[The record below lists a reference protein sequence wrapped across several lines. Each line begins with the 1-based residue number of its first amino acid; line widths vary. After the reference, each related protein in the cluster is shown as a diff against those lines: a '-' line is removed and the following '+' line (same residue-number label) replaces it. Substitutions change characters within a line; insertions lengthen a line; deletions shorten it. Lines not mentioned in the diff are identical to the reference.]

1 MMRDLTY
8 KIFAI
13 ALLIIAGTLAGTAEA
28 EAQYLKERG
37 LVRQGNSSFEKRNY
51 RTSLNRYNQ
60 ALEHDSTSYEA
71 LYNRANAHHQLH
83 RSTPQDSTL
92 QAETTYSYYEQIA
105 ADELLSTEQRAEVLR
120 NLGES
125 LFADEKYEAALNAF
139 RESLRLNPDDRETKY
154 DYVLTKRIVDQKRQQ
169 QQNQQQQD
177 NNQNDNNNN
186 QNDNNNQQQ
195 DNNQNNQN
203 DQQNNNDQNQN
214 QQDNQ
219 GNQDKQNDQ
228 NNPNDQQNED
238 KQGEGE
244 GDNNGENQG
253 ENQGE
258 DERDG
263 EGKPR
268 ELSRDQERMLD
279 AIQAEEDKTQD
290 KLKEKKKGILIPGKK
305 NW

>member
-1 MMRDLTY
+1 MMQNTTHKL
-8 KIFAI
+8 FAI
-13 ALLIIAGTLAGTAEA
+13 ALMFVVALLVGSTEA
-28 EAQYLKERG
+28 QAQYLKERG
-37 LVRQGNSSFEKRNY
+37 LVRQGNSSFSKRNY
-51 RTSLNRYNQ
+51 RTSLNRYNE

-71 LYNRANAHHQLH
+71 LYNRANAHHQLR

-105 ADELLSTEQRAEVLR
+105 SDELLSTEQRAEVMR

-139 RESLRLNPDDRETKY
+139 RESLKLNPDDRETKY

-169 QQNQQQQD
+169 QQNQQQ
-177 NNQNDNNNN
+177 
-186 QNDNNNQQQ
+186 NDNNNQQQ
-195 DNNQNNQN
+195 DNNQQQNQDN
-203 DQQNNNDQNQN
+203 QNNNDNNQQQN
-214 QQDNQ
+214 QDNQ
-219 GNQDKQNDQ
+219 GNQDKQNDQNDQ

-244 GDNNGENQG
+244 GDNK
-253 ENQGE
+253 GE
-258 DERDG
+258 DEREGEREDEREDEREG

-268 ELSRDQERMLD
+268 ELNRDQERMLD

-290 KLKEKKKGILIPGKK
+290 KLKDKKKGILIPGKK

>member
-13 ALLIIAGTLAGTAEA
+13 ALLIIAGTLAGTVEA

-71 LYNRANAHHQLH
+71 LYNRANAHHQLR

-105 ADELLSTEQRAEVLR
+105 SDELLSTEQRAEVLR

-177 NNQNDNNNN
+177 NNQNDNNNQQQNQQN
-186 QNDNNNQQQ
+186 QNDQQ
-195 DNNQNNQN
+195 NQNNQN
-203 DQQNNNDQNQN
+203 DQNDQNDQQN
-214 QQDNQ
+214 QDN
-219 GNQDKQNDQ
+219 QNDQ
-228 NNPNDQQNED
+228 NDPNDQQNED
-238 KQGEGE
+238 KQGKDE

-253 ENQGE
+253 EN
-258 DERDG
+258 ERDG

>member
-13 ALLIIAGTLAGTAEA
+13 ALLIIAGTLAGTVEA

-71 LYNRANAHHQLH
+71 LYNRANAHHQLR

-105 ADELLSTEQRAEVLR
+105 SDELLSTEQRAEVLR

-169 QQNQQQQD
+169 NQQQQQD
-177 NNQNDNNNN
+177 NNQNDNNNQQQN
-186 QNDNNNQQQ
+186 QDNQQ
-195 DNNQNNQN
+195 NQ
-203 DQQNNNDQNQN
+203 NDQNQN
-214 QQDNQ
+214 QQDN
-219 GNQDKQNDQ
+219 NQQQNNNQNDQQNQNDQ
-228 NNPNDQQNED
+228 NDPNDQQNED
-238 KQGEGE
+238 KQGKDE

-253 ENQGE
+253 EDERDG
-258 DERDG
+258 ERDG

>member
-13 ALLIIAGTLAGTAEA
+13 ALLIIAGTLAGTVEA

-71 LYNRANAHHQLH
+71 LYNRANAHHQLR

-105 ADELLSTEQRAEVLR
+105 SDELLSTEQRAEVLR

-177 NNQNDNNNN
+177 NNQNDNNN
-186 QNDNNNQQQ
+186 QQQDNNQQQ
-195 DNNQNNQN
+195 NQDNQNNQN
-203 DQQNNNDQNQN
+203 DQQNNQN
-214 QQDNQ
+214 QQDN
-219 GNQDKQNDQ
+219 NQQQEQDNQNDP
-228 NNPNDQQNED
+228 NDPNDPNDQQNED
-238 KQGEGE
+238 KQGKDE
-244 GDNNGENQG
+244 GDNNGEDERDG
-253 ENQGE
+253 
-258 DERDG
+258 ERDG